1 MLGPKNWPFHTSEIM
16 DTTHDVYIWIYTH
29 SHTTFDSF
37 IRSFVRSFV
46 FSFFPSFLRSF
57 VPSFLCLFVRLL
69 ACLLVHSVTHTLIN
83 SSSCT
88 WYKHTQCNY
97 IVLYI
102 YICVGLQCAIYLGK
116 LSWPNN
122 SLTINA
128 CLCMG
133 NQSYWACFWFGP
145 GSITRT
151 RSGFLWWTKQ
161 HLANHALLNQ
171 NEHHDT
177 IKTII
182 SMFQPLKMYHKPR

>member
-1 MLGPKNWPFHTSEIM
+1 MYTYE
-16 DTTHDVYIWIYTH
+16 YTH
-29 SHTTFDSF
+29 ILTLHL
-37 IRSFVRSFV
+37 IHSFVRSFV
-46 FSFFPSFLRSF
+46 PSFSRSF
-57 VPSFLCLFVRLL
+57 LHSFVLSFHHSFVCLFV
-69 ACLLVHSVTHTLIN
+69 CLLVHSVTHTLIN

>member
-1 MLGPKNWPFHTSEIM
+1 MYTYE
-16 DTTHDVYIWIYTH
+16 YTH
-29 SHTTFDSF
+29 ILTLHL
-37 IRSFVRSFV
+37 IHSFVRSFLRFLV
-46 FSFFPSFLRSF
+46 LSFIPSFFRSII
-57 VPSFLCLFVRLL
+57 PLFVCLL
-69 ACLLVHSVTHTLIN
+69 ACLFIQSPTRWLIHHRVHDINIHNVITL
-83 SSSCT
+83 
-88 WYKHTQCNY
+88 Y
-97 IVLYI
+97 YI

-161 HLANHALLNQ
+161 HLANHALLNR